1 MSVKSLHSDGGV
13 YNMSCW
19 ESEGVMYLLCMHNVQ
34 PWPPPDYDSHL
45 HGCLTL
51 PYGQQADTCLPE
63 HSVVYIVTPFS
74 LR

>member
-1 MSVKSLHSDGGV
+1 MLLNFPRNHRQVHRILLATVHVVHTVYPAWSLT
-13 YNMSCW
+13 
-19 ESEGVMYLLCMHNVQ
+19 
-34 PWPPPDYDSHL
+34 DYDSHV

-51 PYGQQADTCLPE
+51 PYGQQADMCLPE

>member
-1 MSVKSLHSDGGV
+1 
-13 YNMSCW
+13 
-19 ESEGVMYLLCMHNVQ
+19 MHNIQ